1 MPSFSIEELH
11 KSFGENDTVSIP
23 YRSISHTG
31 RGKTMGETP
40 KRSMEETKQL
50 IKNSIFEAGGPLK
63 FREIARSIGR
73 KPTPYLR
80 HILNDMIDSGELIK
94 VTDTAIAGN
103 MDRFWYSLPEM
114 QK

>member
-1 MPSFSIEELH
+1 
-11 KSFGENDTVSIP
+11 
-23 YRSISHTG
+23 
-31 RGKTMGETP
+31 MGQSA
-40 KRSMEETKQL
+40 KRSMDETKQL
-50 IKNSIFEAGGPLK
+50 IKNSIFAANSPLK
-63 FREIARSIGR
+63 FREIARIIGR

-94 VTDTAIAGN
+94 LTDTAIAGN